1 MPKPILVIH
10 TGQADPERIKA
21 YTEFMYTS
29 TYTKDI
35 TDEYH
40 LLFMHQ
46 TAEEKCYILST
57 DQAQRD
63 IDPIPNTIHRL
74 KEALADLGGSTVVK
88 ANPEMLKSFNEAL
101 EQSKLK
107 PTLASGGVV
116 SGPSFGNTDHRPE
129 MIVPL
134 PSASQKVKDA
144 LKQMHAIRDAA
155 RFLIAELK
163 KGWTAKE
170 IAEWYNVP
178 DIKIGT
184 SVSAGQISGKVL
196 FPNPKE
202 AREMEEKST
211 VKDPNE
217 KASFFGYKIRR
228 STMQDLESL
237 MLTGGHASFK
247 ASDDGEIFITHAF
260 PRGL

>member
-46 TAEEKCYILST
+46 TAEEKCYILSI
-57 DQAQRD
+57 DQPQRD
-63 IDPIPNTIHRL
+63 IDPIPHTIHRL
-74 KEALADLGGSTVVK
+74 NEALADLGGSTVVK

-116 SGPSFGNTDHRPE
+116 SGPSFGNTDHGDE
-129 MIVPL
+129 MVVRIPQ
-134 PSASQKVKDA
+134 ASQKVKDT

-155 RFLIAELK
+155 RLLIAELK

-178 DIKIGT
+178 DIKIGDRRPSRDT
-184 SVSAGQISGKVL
+184 TEIST
-196 FPNPKE
+196 
-202 AREMEEKST
+202 KST
-211 VKDPNE
+211 IKDPNE